1 MCSLSG
7 YVLHIHKQKRQS
19 TAYKILQNDELWINL
34 SETDKGGEIKSKSF
48 LRRDKYTQ
56 IKQ

>member
-34 SETDKGGEIKSKSF
+34 SETEKEERLNQKAF
-48 LRRDKYTQ
+48 
-56 IKQ
+56 